1 MILPVVFSLYMGVV
15 EVEKMGFL
23 RIRRKL
29 KNKSLGKES
38 QRNLGKVYKI
48 EHLPDCQFRH
58 FSERSL
64 ACDAEILALD

>member
-29 KNKSLGKES
+29 KK
-38 QRNLGKVYKI
+38 QVTW
-48 EHLPDCQFRH
+48 
-58 FSERSL
+58 
-64 ACDAEILALD
+64 